1 MSNKVKSRIR
11 TGENGVNREGG
22 TGESRHS
29 EHSLS
34 DCAVSD
40 QREDGGNSS
49 GASTPRGDVLKSPF
63 GAFSPSEEKSQG
75 RTMRDS
81 NDQSEG
87 KPIHKI
93 ITSKAE
99 TWIQKKT
106 SSWPW
111 RASDQEGSEA
121 RNVHVAS
128 PWLQGDQEN
137 ESINQKSLS
146 SGLKPESHAGE
157 SNGPVSNEA
166 SGSWSSF
173 VNVNSTSST
182 SSCGSGSGSSCAANN
197 KVDVDSDCL
206 DYEILWEDL
215 TIGEQIGQGGHIS
228 SAILEKISFL
238 SFNVHASIERHVFV
252 NNADIS
258 MYRFS
263 TFEICLLLY

>member
-11 TGENGVNREGG
+11 TGENSVNREGG
-22 TGESRHS
+22 SGESRHS
-29 EHSLS
+29 EHSLLE
-34 DCAVSD
+34 CAVSD
-40 QREDGGNSS
+40 PREDGNSS
-49 GASTPRGDVLKSPF
+49 GASTPRGDVQKSPF
-63 GAFSPSEEKSQG
+63 GAYSLAEEKSQG

-81 NDQSEG
+81 DDQSEG

-106 SSWPW
+106 LSWPW

-137 ESINQKSLS
+137 ESVNQNNLS
-146 SGLKPESHAGE
+146 SGLKRESQAGE
-157 SNGPVSNEA
+157 SNGPVTNEA
-166 SGSWSSF
+166 SGSWFSF

-182 SSCGSGSGSSCAANN
+182 SSCGSGSSCAANN

-215 TIGEQIGQGGHIS
+215 TVGEQIGQGGHVFTQV
-228 SAILEKISFL
+228 ACLRKISF
-238 SFNVHASIERHVFV
+238 FVFLQYPCINRKTCV
-252 NNADIS
+252 
-258 MYRFS
+258 
-263 TFEICLLLY
+263 C